1 MSTTNPFPGLRP
13 FNYEDNHLFFGRDE
27 QITELASRLR
37 KNRFVAV
44 VGTSGS
50 GKSSLVRAGLL
61 PELFGGIMTEAGSRW
76 QTAIMRPG
84 GDPIQNLAQALID
97 TDLYDP
103 DEEDIELQVTATL
116 TRSGLGMLEAIRQ
129 SDIETGENFLLVVD
143 QFEEIFRFR
152 KAGDVTDERA
162 MFFVNLL
169 IEAVSQ
175 SSLPI
180 YVIIT
185 MRSDFLGECSEFP
198 RLANMVNEGEF
209 LIPRLNREQRKQAIL
224 GPVKVSGGEITDPLL
239 SRLLNDIGDDP
250 DQLPILQHAL
260 MRTWEYTNK
269 ETGKTVLDLKDYRAT
284 GGMQEALSRHAD
296 EIFDELPSEKHR
308 WIAERIFKSLTEKVD
323 TNRGIRRPITFT
335 EICEIIEEKP
345 QDIESVMHE
354 FRSVGRTFLMP
365 GEETAILKSTVIDI
379 SHESLMRVWF
389 RLRNWVEDEAQSAK
403 IYRRLAETTQ
413 LFLQGKAGL
422 YRNPDLEIAIA
433 WKKENQPNKTWADR
447 YFPGF
452 LDAMDFLTQSQ
463 AKKQAEE
470 QAKEKA
476 QERELEHARNLAT
489 AQKERAEVLR
499 ATAKRRKN
507 FALAL
512 AMLAI
517 GLLIATFYSIDQ
529 RRKAVALRDEAE
541 QLKDE
546 AVEGKELVRK
556 NFFVTQLAQVDH
568 QVQQQHSQKALDAL
582 KAIKPENEIERR
594 LVTTRLLSS
603 VSDTFYPRKRAELYK
618 LGKRAIF
625 PNGGI
630 ISKDG
635 RYICIGAD
643 YDDRGNVHVIDLQG
657 ENPELHFTQLES
669 LLKAEYNYTRN
680 LYAVGYK
687 FHGNFFTSVFDVQNG
702 VKMDLDLKLEYSPV
716 KLSFDTAGHWLAVLT
731 LNGDVHLVDCRSK
744 NLKPVQILT
753 TEKQCLQA
761 AFSRDSKTMLLFSEV
776 DSDQYV
782 EKFRLS
788 GGKWHRETGAHIA
801 LNPNKLEYIHS
812 VWSKDKEEIIL
823 YGNTTSQQPMLQCL
837 DTTTLRLKSRVN
849 VSNYHKSGAINTL
862 LLSHDGT
869 MVISPC
875 MDNTCSVSDYETG
888 LLLHTFEH
896 SANVYYACLS
906 PNQQMLMVG
915 DWLGF
920 RLWDPYSGKPLTS
933 YVKLGEGMR
942 GAQFLED
949 GKILRIVTMNS
960 NVLDYEI
967 SGLPPQQQKI
977 KDTTS
982 TLAVNDGTSLIL
994 GHEGRLSE
1002 WTKTDGAYRKRNELK
1017 HFKGRSHIIRGS
1029 SDTNVAVVD
1038 YTYPEQSQVFR
1049 YSLDDTGKLLPKPS
1063 LVFPITSLSNQD
1075 LENITVSPDGKY
1087 LAYPE
1092 TNLRLINFYSLENG
1106 KKLKS
1111 LEYPYSIS
1119 SVEFSKDFKSV
1130 LIFGSPDLITLI
1142 DLKTLEPVNN
1152 LKHLTRY
1159 GGALRFDSTG
1169 GLLASFGSGEKEG
1182 MLWQY
1187 QDSSRVILRAKFSH
1201 ASGIC
1206 SLDFSADSK
1215 TMATG
1220 SQDGMVNIWDLSAPG
1235 ETLRLKRQIQQDRE
1249 IAAVRFIGND
1259 QQTLLTCDE
1268 EASVRIWNLE
1278 YGVVEAGPFKMGESE
1293 VPQNGTARYE
1303 FDLFGKVFAG
1313 GNYVSIIARGS
1324 PMMIQKLPK
1333 LGQESAL
1340 SGMNLQKTIEI
1351 FTGWGGKP
1359 GSSLSVEKLKQNQQ
1373 EIAKVHKNSLISQ
1386 YLDWYMSESSNR
1398 SVTPFQTIPL
1408 KTFVEDNLSSEDL
1421 FSISQILR
1429 LDPTN
1434 PRALARFGQLYL
1446 TNANHG
1452 TKAKRM
1458 AAGTWYASQAAS
1470 RLKDTPTPPELSAL
1484 QEDLLRALEQQSTE

>member
-1 MSTTNPFPGLRP
+1 MSTNNPFPGLRP

-27 QITELASRLR
+27 QITDLASRLR

-61 PELFGGIMTEAGSRW
+61 PELYGGTMTDAGSRW
-76 QTAIMRPG
+76 QTAVMRPG
-84 GDPIQNLAQALID
+84 GDPIQNLAQALIN

-129 SDIETGENFLLVVD
+129 SDIEEGENFLLVVD

-169 IEAVSQ
+169 IEAVNQ

-209 LIPRLNREQRKQAIL
+209 LIPRLNREQRKQTIV

-269 ETGKTVLDLKDYRAT
+269 EAGETVLDLKDYRAT

-296 EIFDELPSEKHR
+296 EIFDQLPSDKHR
-308 WIAERIFKSLTEKVD
+308 WIAERVFKSLTEKVD
-323 TNRGIRRPITFT
+323 TNRGIRRPITFS
-335 EICEIIEEKP
+335 EICEIVQEKP
-345 QDIESVMHE
+345 EDIELVIQE

-365 GEETAILKSTVIDI
+365 AEDTAISASTVIDI

-389 RLRNWVEDEAQSAK
+389 RLRKWVEDEAQSAK

-433 WKKENQPNKTWADR
+433 WKKESQPSKVWAER

-452 LDAMDFLTQSQ
+452 QDAMDFLQQSH
-463 AKKQAEE
+463 AKDQAEK

-476 QERELEHARNLAT
+476 QQRELENANSLVT
-489 AQKERAEVLR
+489 AQKERAEALR
-499 ATAKRRKN
+499 ATARRRKH
-507 FALAL
+507 FSWALG
-512 AMLAI
+512 MLAF
-517 GLLIATFYSIDQ
+517 GLLLITFYSIAL
-529 RRKAVALRDEAE
+529 RNEAVALRDEAE
-541 QLKDE
+541 KLKDD
-546 AVEGKELVRK
+546 AIEGKEQVRK

-568 QVQQQHSQKALDAL
+568 QVQQQHFQKALQAL
-582 KAIKPENEIERR
+582 KVIKPENALESR
-594 LVTTRLLSS
+594 LTTTRLLSS
-603 VSDTFYPRKRAELYK
+603 VSDTFFPRKQAELYQ

-625 PNGGI
+625 PNGGV
-630 ISKDG
+630 ISKSG
-635 RYICIGAD
+635 RYVCIGAD
-643 YDDRGNVHVIDLQG
+643 YDGHGNVHVVDLQN

-669 LLKAEYNYTRN
+669 VLKAEYNYARN

-687 FHGNFFTSVFDVQNG
+687 FQGSYFTSVFDVQRG
-702 VKMDLDLKLEYSPV
+702 LKMELDLELKSSPV
-716 KLSFDTAGHWLAVLT
+716 KVNFDQAGNWLAVVS
-731 LNGDVHLVDCRSK
+731 LNGEIHLADCRSN
-744 NLKPVQILT
+744 NLKPIQIIASD
-753 TEKQCLQA
+753 KQCLHA
-761 AFSRDSKTMLLFSEV
+761 AFSPDAQVLYLFSQ
-776 DSDQYV
+776 DSSDQYV
-782 EKFRLS
+782 ETFRLS
-788 GGKWHRETGAHIA
+788 QGKWQRESGVAIS
-801 LNPNKLEYIHS
+801 LSDDKLAFIHS
-812 VWSKDKEEIIL
+812 EWSKNSHEIII
-823 YGNTTSQQPMLQCL
+823 YGNTDTQKPILQCM
-837 DTTTLRLKSRVN
+837 DAKTLRIKNRVD
-849 VSNYHKSGAINTL
+849 VSNYHKSGGINTL

-888 LLLHTFEH
+888 ALKYKLQH
-896 SANVYYACLS
+896 SANVYFARLS

-942 GAQFLED
+942 GAQFLEE
-949 GKILRIVTMNS
+949 GKILRIVTMNA
-960 NVLDYEI
+960 NVFDYEI

-982 TLAVNDGTSLIL
+982 SLAVNDGASLIL
-994 GHEGRLSE
+994 GHEGSLSAWAE
-1002 WTKTDGAYRKRNELK
+1002 TDGAYRKHKELSS
-1017 HFKGRSHIIRGS
+1017 FEGTSHIIRGS
-1029 SDTNVAVVD
+1029 SDNNIAVVD
-1038 YTYPEQSQVFR
+1038 YRYPEQSHISRFA
-1049 YSLDDTGKLLPKPS
+1049 LDDQGTLESQPDLA
-1063 LVFPITSLSNQD
+1063 FPITSLSNMD
-1075 LENITVSPDGKY
+1075 LEHINVSPDGKF

-1092 TNLRLINFYSLENG
+1092 ENLRVINFYSMETG
-1106 KKLKS
+1106 KKLKE

-1119 SVEFSKDFKSV
+1119 SIEFSRDHKSV
-1130 LIFGSPDLITLI
+1130 LIFGTPDLISVI
-1142 DLKTLEPVNN
+1142 DLKTLKIVNE

-1159 GGALRFDSTG
+1159 GGCIRFDRTG
-1169 GLLASFGSGEKEG
+1169 RLMASFGSGEKKG
-1182 MLWQY
+1182 MLWSY
-1187 QDSSRVILRAKFSH
+1187 ENSENIVLLGEFSH

-1206 SLDFSADSK
+1206 ALDFGVNSQI
-1215 TMATG
+1215 MATA
-1220 SQDGMVNIWDLSAPG
+1220 SQDGMVRIWDLSAPG
-1235 ETLRLKRQIQQDRE
+1235 QSLPLKRQIQQDRE
-1249 IAAVRFIGND
+1249 IAAVQFIGD
-1259 QQTLLTCDE
+1259 EHQTLLTCDE
-1268 EASVRIWNLE
+1268 EASVRIWDLD
-1278 YGVVEAGPFKMGESE
+1278 YVVVEAGPFKMGESE
-1293 VPQNGTARYE
+1293 VPQNGAARYE
-1303 FDLFGKVFAG
+1303 FDLFGKVFG
-1313 GNYVSIIARGS
+1313 QGNYVSIIARGS
-1324 PMMIQKLPK
+1324 PLMIQKLPK
-1333 LGQESAL
+1333 LSQESAL
-1340 SGMNLQKTIEI
+1340 SGTNLVKTIEM
-1351 FTGWGGKP
+1351 FTGWGGESD
-1359 GSSLSVEKLKQNQQ
+1359 SSLSVEQLKKNQIDVSSGY
-1373 EIAKVHKNSLISQ
+1373 ENSLITQ
-1386 YLDWYMSESSNR
+1386 YLNWYTSKPSNR
-1398 SVTPFQTIPL
+1398 SVTPFQNIPL

-1429 LDPTN
+1429 LDPGN
-1434 PRALARFGQLYL
+1434 PSALAKFGQLYL
-1446 TNANHG
+1446 MNANHG
-1452 TKAKRM
+1452 SLEKRTY
-1458 AAGTWYASQAAS
+1458 AAAWYASKAAS
-1470 RLKDTPTPPELSAL
+1470 LSRGNSVPNELTV
-1484 QEDLLRALEQQSTE
+1484 LRDMLEKSDITGAK